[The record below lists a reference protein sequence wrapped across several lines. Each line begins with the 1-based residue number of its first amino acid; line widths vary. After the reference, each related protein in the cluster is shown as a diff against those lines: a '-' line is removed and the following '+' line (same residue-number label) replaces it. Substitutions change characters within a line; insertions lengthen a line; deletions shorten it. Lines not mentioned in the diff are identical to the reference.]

1 MYSTTRNMPTLFSL
15 PFYDKYY
22 VTFMFLTALVFLSW
36 GTYAEQFSTRKMLWR
51 KNESPV
57 NGLINCYKNA
67 EAHCQKVSSES
78 WKYFTKLCFSQFV
91 IYEKLP
97 YLAESFC
104 LHFCWKQKTSIHR
117 LWQKNGLSVR
127 SSFLYCFWINFDENS
142 NLGSNPCPENSIP
155 EVTLL
160 YHGSNVINSF
170 DH

>member
-1 MYSTTRNMPTLFSL
+1 MPTLFSL

-67 EAHCQKVSSES
+67 EAHCIVRKSVKVENIWLNIVFHNLES
-78 WKYFTKLCFSQFV
+78 TKNCLTLLKDFV
-91 IYEKLP
+91 YIF
-97 YLAESFC
+97 AENKKCKFNAVV
-104 LHFCWKQKTSIHR
+104 
-117 LWQKNGLSVR
+117 KNGLSVR

-142 NLGSNPCPENSIP
+142 NLAHKEMRSINFP
-155 EVTLL
+155 FPYEDDSSAVM
-160 YHGSNVINSF
+160 GVKC
-170 DH
+170 